1 MRQALPL
8 IYCVSEDTRA
18 KLLGMVTDL
27 NSVPRMEW
35 VDWLPPV
42 EFVVT
47 PLPIRDIQE
56 AREYYDRFM
65 RQAPSRSRG

>member
-1 MRQALPL
+1 
-8 IYCVSEDTRA
+8 
-18 KLLGMVTDL
+18 MVTDL